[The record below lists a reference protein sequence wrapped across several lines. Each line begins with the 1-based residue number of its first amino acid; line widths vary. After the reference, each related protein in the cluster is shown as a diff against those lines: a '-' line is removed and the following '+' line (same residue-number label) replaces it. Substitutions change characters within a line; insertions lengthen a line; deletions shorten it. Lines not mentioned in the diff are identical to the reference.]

1 MSDTKPS
8 KAERTERTERTCA
21 LITGA
26 NKGLGREV
34 ARQLGLRG
42 MTVLAGARDRSRGTR
57 AVEELRQS
65 GIDAHFIQLDVDD
78 ESSVSAAADRIARE
92 FGRLDVLVNNAG
104 VVEDD
109 IAPSATTSTLAER
122 IYRTNVFG
130 VIATTHAMLPLLR
143 ASDAGR
149 VVNLSSRLGS
159 LAKAADFTAPHRALL
174 AYNSSKAALNS
185 LTLHYAREFAGSPL
199 KVNSAT
205 PGYVATDLNG
215 HQGTRTVEEGA
226 RVVVTLATLDKDG
239 PTGGFFDEDG
249 PVAW

>member
-1 MSDTKPS
+1 M
-8 KAERTERTERTCA
+8 
-21 LITGA
+21 
-26 NKGLGREV
+26 
-34 ARQLGLRG
+34 
-42 MTVLAGARDRSRGTR
+42 
-57 AVEELRQS
+57 
-65 GIDAHFIQLDVDD
+65 
-78 ESSVSAAADRIARE
+78 AAAAAIEKE

-104 VVEDD
+104 IVEDD
-109 IAPSATTSTLAER
+109 ILPSETTAALAEH

-143 ASDAGR
+143 ASSAGR

-159 LAKAADFTAPHRALL
+159 LTKAADFTSPHRLLL
-174 AYNSSKAALNS
+174 AYNSAKAALNS
-185 LTLHYAREFAGSPL
+185 LTLHYAREFENSPL

-226 RVVVTLATLDKDG
+226 RIVVRLATLDASG
-239 PTGGFFDEDG
+239 PTGGFFDDAG